1 MRPDAIICAPFP
13 RGRVRDDLRIGG
25 WLIQPQVHTISRDAQ
40 VHRVEPKAMQVL
52 VYLARHNDE
61 VVSKERLIG
70 EIWPATFVTD
80 DVLTRCISE
89 LRAAFDDDPKKP
101 LVIQTI
107 PRSGYRLI
115 APVQFE
121 GTGVASPG
129 NRAARR
135 LLVGLTVA
143 LGLVLLLFAADVGGV
158 RERLRRP
165 MPVPKIQS
173 LVVLSLENLSHDPEQ
188 EYFAEGI
195 TDELTTEMAKLS
207 ALRVIS
213 RTSAVHYK
221 HTTKT
226 LPQIAE
232 ELRVDAVIEGT
243 VQRSGDRVRVSAQLI
258 EGRTDR
264 HLWAESYE
272 RDLSDV
278 LALEGDVAHEIARE
292 IQLQLTP
299 SEHGGLAGERK
310 VSPEA
315 HEAYLKGLHYW
326 SKLTEGD
333 VKRSIT
339 YFEEAIRLAPR
350 FAPAYARL
358 AFSYNLLGSDEY
370 VAPADAF
377 PKAKELAQKALEI
390 DPTLANAHAALG
402 FAHHSFDWDWRA
414 AEAEYLRAN
423 ELEPNGEGAH
433 HVYALYLSDMGRN
446 QEALAEMKKAIEL
459 DPLSILALWNLGSL
473 YWDMGQLEQAL
484 AQYRKILEI
493 EPQSPDGHQGL
504 GLTYAL
510 DKRYDRAIEELQTA
524 VKLSPQDAWMNAWL
538 GYAYAVAG
546 KQKAAREVLNDLER
560 LSKRKY
566 VSGYL
571 IATIYAGL
579 GDRERAFRWLET
591 AFEQRDCQMPDLK
604 ADPLLAS
611 LRSDPRFKKMV
622 QRIGLPES

>member
-1 MRPDAIICAPFP
+1 
-13 RGRVRDDLRIGG
+13 VREDLHIGE
-25 WLIQPQVHTISRDAQ
+25 WLIQPQLHTISRDAH
-40 VHRVEPKAMQVL
+40 VHHVEPKAMQVL

-101 LVIQTI
+101 LVIQTV

-115 APVQFE
+115 APVQSVA
-121 GTGVASPG
+121 TGVASPG
-129 NRAARR
+129 NRRPR
-135 LLVGLTVA
+135 GTLVALIVA
-143 LGLVLLLFAADVGGV
+143 LGFVLLLFAADMGGV
-158 RERLRRP
+158 RGWLRRP

-173 LVVLSLENLSHDPEQ
+173 LVVLPLENLSHDPEQ
-188 EYFAEGI
+188 EYFAEGV
-195 TDELTTEMAKLS
+195 TDELTTEMVKLS

-221 HTTKT
+221 QTTKT

-272 RDLSDV
+272 RDVRDIFG
-278 LALEGDVAHEIARE
+278 LESEVARAIAHE

-299 SEHGGLAGERK
+299 SEHARLTGETI
-310 VSPEA
+310 VNPEA
-315 HEAYLKGLHYW
+315 HEAYLKGLYYW
-326 SKLTEGD
+326 NKLTEEN
-333 VKRSIT
+333 VKKSIT
-339 YFEEAIRLAPR
+339 YFQEAIRLAPR
-350 FAPAYARL
+350 FAPAYAGL

-370 VAPADAF
+370 VSPRDAF

-390 DPTLANAHAALG
+390 DPTLAGAHAALG
-402 FAHHSFDWDWRA
+402 FAHDTFDWDWRA
-414 AEAEYLRAN
+414 AEAEYRRAN
-423 ELEPNGEGAH
+423 DLEPNGEGAH
-433 HVYALYLSDMGRN
+433 DVYALYLSDMGRS

-473 YWDMGQLEQAL
+473 YWDMGQPEQAL
-484 AQYRKILEI
+484 AQYRKILEL
-493 EPQSPDGHQGL
+493 EPDSPDGHQGL
-504 GLTYAL
+504 GMTYAL
-510 DKRYDRAIEELQTA
+510 EKRYDSAIEELQTA
-524 VKLSPQDAWMNAWL
+524 VKLSPQDVWMKAWL

-546 KQKAAREVLNDLER
+546 KQKAAREVLTDLER

-571 IATIYAGL
+571 IATVYAGL
-579 GDRERAFRWLET
+579 GDRESAFRWLEI
-591 AFEQRDCQMPDLK
+591 AFEQRDCQMPALK
-604 ADPLLAS
+604 TDPLMAS
-611 LRSDPRFKKMV
+611 LRSDPRFGKMV
-622 QRIGLPES
+622 QRIGPPE